1 MNGVLPGV
9 ITQPKFMV
17 QKKCLQYL
25 LRKDSNQ
32 RYVSDCLLKV
42 EAKVDLSSWVDFRH
56 DIEWLWRL
64 WKFHST
70 GRACKRIRL
79 RRRFFSRT
87 FLPLKLGTFEVGH
100 LRRCFSGFAFSWKVK
115 IIRQMVQLSWCHW
128 FQVALNIWQY
138 LLYGQYRAQT
148 RRTSDLLFLDIWPFP
163 VNSGRKSKFGRKFI
177 NRPLMLS
184 VDAFGFDR
192 TQVSGVRSLGP
203 GVRFADLTDVTLA
216 DEDMYQVN
224 TNW

>member
-87 FLPLKLGTFEVGH
+87 FLPLEFDTFDDAASLV
-100 LRRCFSGFAFSWKVK
+100 FAFSWLPPARWRLSHKWFKCTQNLRK
-115 IIRQMVQLSWCHW
+115 ISK
-128 FQVALNIWQY
+128 
-138 LLYGQYRAQT
+138 
-148 RRTSDLLFLDIWPFP
+148 SFLHLEFETPGIVRLHFFLARLMSATI
-163 VNSGRKSKFGRKFI
+163 NFHKFH
-177 NRPLMLS
+177 LMLILRLTKDS
-184 VDAFGFDR
+184 LALSSLTYRNNEDHA
-192 TQVSGVRSLGP
+192 GV
-203 GVRFADLTDVTLA
+203 FK
-216 DEDMYQVN
+216 
-224 TNW
+224 